1 MTSYLKSIFWG
12 RDNTNHTKSS
22 AHRIDTSS
30 SRSNES
36 RSPSCSGSP
45 TKSKHFK
52 YVYAEPGNIPPAPIQ
67 TITRERSNSLIPSR
81 TIAPSPLRYT
91 LDNNSHGA
99 RSVYPHHLNHH
110 PTHSLDGAN
119 SNVPLYR
126 SSSHRT
132 ERRMCYY
139 NFLQILSASQI
150 RTIATLMQRPAF
162 NPTDS
167 FSSVR
172 SSTQSMCSNNPA
184 PHHYAPSRAS
194 SSGSVA
200 TQSTGHE
207 PKSVLKHNPSG
218 ADNSKSG
225 RRTLSIFCTG
235 ALTRYFV
242 ISIDAHVSFQNP
254 NRLTPVHMHPLLCY
268 GRIQRAPISFDVIY
282 PPSTRT
288 VVDRHTHSPIPS
300 LTLTQPATEPP
311 TYGRFVLKCEKLP
324 WYIIATTGV
333 DISGMTTGHSSG
345 KRFYIGSA
353 TSTGSGRSR
362 SSSSSGNSPEAITN
376 LDVLY
381 AIHATLSVRVTQ
393 AEWNLLGNGSR
404 AQRKATRAYE
414 KRCTD
419 MGGGWGAGVRRVDF
433 LGGKTK
439 LVGVEIANE
448 RVAGDTITI
457 GKPVFCRPW
466 EVIIVQDGTC
476 NSIADITRLGLFGNS
491 FRNLTYD
498 ICCSTCV
505 YKRC

>member
-12 RDNTNHTKSS
+12 RDNANHTKSS

-139 NFLQILSASQI
+139 NYLQILSASQI

-184 PHHYAPSRAS
+184 PHRYAPSRAS

-207 PKSVLKHNPSG
+207 PKSVLKHNPSS

-505 YKRC
+505 YKSC

>member
-12 RDNTNHTKSS
+12 RDNANHTKSS
-22 AHRIDTSS
+22 ARRIDTSS

-36 RSPSCSGSP
+36 QSPSCSP
-45 TKSKHFK
+45 TKSKHLK
-52 YVYAEPGNIPPAPIQ
+52 YIYAEPGNIPPAPIQ
-67 TITRERSNSLIPSR
+67 TITCERSNSLTPSR

-91 LDNNSHGA
+91 LDNNNSHGA
-99 RSVYPHHLNHH
+99 RSVYPHHLNHRA
-110 PTHSLDGAN
+110 THSLDGAN
-119 SNVPLYR
+119 SKVPLYR

-132 ERRMCYY
+132 EQRMCYY
-139 NFLQILSASQI
+139 NYFQILSASQI

-162 NPTDS
+162 NPTNS

-184 PHHYAPSRAS
+184 SYRYAPSRAS

-218 ADNSKSG
+218 SDNYKSG
-225 RRTLSIFCTG
+225 RRTLSVFCTG
-235 ALTRYFV
+235 TLMRYFV
-242 ISIDAHVSFQNP
+242 IPIDAHVSFQNP
-254 NRLTPVHMHPLLCY
+254 NRLTPVYMHPLLSY

-324 WYIIATTGV
+324 WYIIATTGGGV
-333 DISGMTTGHSSG
+333 SEMDTGRSSG

-353 TSTGSGRSR
+353 TSTGSGRSG
-362 SSSSSGNSPEAITN
+362 SSNSSPDAITN

-393 AEWNLLGNGSR
+393 AEWELLGNGSR
-404 AQRKATRAYE
+404 AQRKATQAYE

-439 LVGVEIANE
+439 LVGVEIVNE
-448 RVAGDTITI
+448 KVAGDIIIT

-476 NSIADITRLGLFGNS
+476 NSIASITRLVFI
-491 FRNLTYD
+491 RE
-498 ICCSTCV
+498 
-505 YKRC
+505 

>member
-132 ERRMCYY
+132 ERP
-139 NFLQILSASQI
+139 
-150 RTIATLMQRPAF
+150 TLMQRPAF

-225 RRTLSIFCTG
+225 RH
-235 ALTRYFV
+235 
-242 ISIDAHVSFQNP
+242 AHVSFQNP

-457 GKPVFCRPW
+457 GKPVFCRP
-466 EVIIVQDGTC
+466 
-476 NSIADITRLGLFGNS
+476 
-491 FRNLTYD
+491 
-498 ICCSTCV
+498 
-505 YKRC
+505 